1 MANPMYG
8 SNKFDNAVDNS
19 TGDIVHIT
27 PSADGTGVANAETV
41 ILASSDAG
49 NRYFVNVA
57 TNTASFRLPSAY
69 TNKGMQVHFHA
80 DIASDAE
87 ATKAM
92 IVFTD
97 STAEFIIGT
106 CLDAGAVHDTSV
118 ADDQIKLDG
127 GGGALAGGDRVS
139 LVCDGYHWYITEAV
153 SLTAATWV
161 SGTISRS

>member
-8 SNKFDNAVDNS
+8 QNKEDNQIDNLS
-19 TGDIVHIT
+19 GKIVHTT
-27 PSADGTGVANAETV
+27 PGADGTGVAGAETV
-41 ILASSDAG
+41 ILTSGDSG

-69 TNKGMQVHFHA
+69 SSKGAQFNFHA
-80 DIASDAE
+80 DIDSDAE
-87 ATKAM
+87 ATKAL

-106 CLDAGAVHDTSV
+106 CLDAGAVHYTTV

-127 GGGALAGGDRVS
+127 SGGALAGGDRVS
-139 LVCDGYHWYITEAV
+139 LVCDGKHWYITEAV

>member
-1 MANPMYG
+1 MGNPMYG
-8 SNKFDNAVDNS
+8 QNKFDNAVDNA
-19 TGDIVHIT
+19 TGEIKHVK
-27 PSADGTGVANAETV
+27 PSADGTGVAGAETV
-41 ILASSDAG
+41 ILTSADAG
-49 NRYFVNVA
+49 NRYFVNVSA
-57 TNTASFRLPSAY
+57 NTASFRLPSAY
-69 TNKGMQVHFHA
+69 SNKGMEVHFHA

-87 ATKAM
+87 NAKAI

-97 STAEFIIGT
+97 STAEFVIGT

-127 GGGALAGGDRVS
+127 SGGALAGGDRVS
-139 LVCDGYHWYITEAV
+139 LVCDGIHWYITEAV

>member
-1 MANPMYG
+1 MRNPIYG
-8 SNKFDNAVDNS
+8 SNEFDSGAYGSV
-19 TGDIVHIT
+19 GKIVHVT
-27 PSADGTGVANAETV
+27 PAADGTGVAAAESV
-41 ILASSDAG
+41 ILTAADSG
-49 NRYFVNVA
+49 NRYFVNVSA
-57 TNTASFRLPSAY
+57 NTASFRLPSASS
-69 TNKGMQVHFHA
+69 NKGAMFHFHA
-80 DIASDAE
+80 DILSDAE

-97 STAEFIIGT
+97 ATTEFVIGT
-106 CLDAGAVHDTSV
+106 CLDAGAVHDSSV

-139 LVCDGYHWYITEAV
+139 VVCDGAHWYVTEAV

>member
-1 MANPMYG
+1 MANPLYG
-8 SNKFDNAVDNS
+8 QNKLDNS
-19 TGDIVHIT
+19 IDNSIGDIKHIL
-27 PSADGTGVANAETV
+27 PAADGTGIAGAETV
-41 ILASSDAG
+41 ILTASDAG
-49 NRYFVNVA
+49 NRYFVDVSA
-57 TNTASFRLPSAY
+57 NTASFRLPSAG
-69 TNKGMQVHFHA
+69 TVKGMQVHFHA
-80 DIASDAE
+80 DITSDGE

-97 STAEFIIGT
+97 ATTEFVIGT

-139 LVCDGYHWYITEAV
+139 LVCDGKHWYVTEAV

-161 SGTISRS
+161 SGTITRA

>member
-1 MANPMYG
+1 M
-8 SNKFDNAVDNS
+8 
-19 TGDIVHIT
+19 
-27 PSADGTGVANAETV
+27 E
-41 ILASSDAG
+41 
-49 NRYFVNVA
+49 
-57 TNTASFRLPSAY
+57 
-69 TNKGMQVHFHA
+69 VHFHA

-87 ATKAM
+87 DAKAI

-97 STAEFIIGT
+97 STAEFVIGT

-127 GGGALAGGDRVS
+127 SGGALAGGDRVS
-139 LVCDGYHWYITEAV
+139 LVCDGIHWYITEAV